1 MKNAQPGLLPSTGGM
16 LLADLRQPSRQ
27 FRSAGSKAK
36 MNLFGGHCAQ
46 AASVPAK
53 REGVSQASFRGLV
66 SLGRGSSGAGGQVN
80 GESY

>member
-1 MKNAQPGLLPSTGGM
+1 MKNAQPGLLPSTVGTI
-16 LLADLRQPSRQ
+16 LADLRQPSRQ

-53 REGVSQASFRGLV
+53 RKGVSQAAFRGLV
-66 SLGRGSSGAGGQVN
+66 SLGRGSSGAGGQEN
-80 GESY
+80 EESY